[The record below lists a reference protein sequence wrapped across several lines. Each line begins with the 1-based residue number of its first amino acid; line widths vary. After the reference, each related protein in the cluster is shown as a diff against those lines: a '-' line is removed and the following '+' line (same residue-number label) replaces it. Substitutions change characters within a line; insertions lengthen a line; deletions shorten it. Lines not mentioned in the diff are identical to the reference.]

1 MANCRDVESKLAEYV
16 DAEQPGPERQ
26 AIEAHLQACPSCR
39 ARASGE
45 RAAHDLVCARRG
57 TLRGCAPAGLRGRCA
72 AQRRPADGAGR
83 LTRRPWVPMSVAA
96 SILVA
101 AGMFLLFGWGSSVE
115 TYAAQLAAD
124 HLKCF
129 QFPPDASS
137 AADVSLVGKNWQQA
151 AGWALKV
158 AASAPSEQL
167 QLLGVRRCGSS
178 RGRVAHIF
186 YKWRGEPLSV
196 YVLNYRF
203 DRTAGAAHDHDVH
216 RLGEHAI
223 VWTHRDRTYAVVASR
238 RLPDLH
244 HAAVYVRRSVE

>member
-1 MANCRDVESKLAEYV
+1 MTNCRDIESKLAAYV
-16 DAEQPGPERQ
+16 DGEQPAAERM
-26 AIEAHLQACPSCR
+26 AIDAHLRICPSCR
-39 ARASGE
+39 TRALGE
-45 RAAHDLVCARRG
+45 QTVHELVCARRHG
-57 TLRGCAPAGLRGRCA
+57 LRDSAPADLRTRCA
-72 AQRRPADGAGR
+72 AQRRGSHAVGPVV
-83 LTRRPWVPMSVAA
+83 RRPWVRLSLAA
-96 SILVA
+96 SLVLA
-101 AGMFLLFGWGSSVE
+101 AGIFFLFGWGSSVE

-137 AADVSLVGKNWQQA
+137 APDVTLVGKRWQQT

-158 AASAPSEQL
+158 AASSPSDQF

-203 DRTAGAAHDHDVH
+203 DRTADAGHDHDVH

-223 VWTHRDRTYAVVASR
+223 VWSERERTYAVVASR
-238 RLPDLH
+238 HLPDLH
-244 HAAVYVRRSVE
+244 HAAGYVRRSVE